1 MIMSTE
7 ITRILIFAAIGV
19 WNTIFDLAIFVTLLN
34 TLGKLPIWEK
44 SKLKAATVFHICS
57 FLAANL
63 LSYILNS
70 SFTFKSGQ
78 SRGFLPYFIVT
89 LVALGASTA
98 FIQYFNQPRFQSL
111 FHKLIVARLPKNL
124 PLVGKLKIND
134 KSWAIILKLSS
145 VLISMVI
152 NYLGYR
158 NLVFIG
164 IN

>member
-1 MIMSTE
+1 MSNE
-7 ITRILIFAAIGV
+7 LIRILIFAAIGV
-19 WNTIFDLAIFVTLLN
+19 WNTGFDLAIFISLLN

-44 SKLKAATVFHICS
+44 SKIKAATVFHICS

-63 LSYILNS
+63 LSYVLNS
-70 SFTFKSGQ
+70 NFTFKSGE
-78 SRGFLPYFIVT
+78 SRGFIPYFIVT

-98 FIQYFNQPRFQSL
+98 FIQYFNKPKFQAI
-111 FHKLIVARLPKNL
+111 FHKQVVAKLPKNIPIL
-124 PLVGKLKIND
+124 NKLKIND

-164 IN
+164 VK

>member
-1 MIMSTE
+1 MSNE
-7 ITRILIFAAIGV
+7 FIRILIFAAIGI
-19 WNTIFDLAIFVTLLN
+19 WNTIFDLAIFITLLN
-34 TLGKLPIWEK
+34 TLGKLPIWNK
-44 SKLKAATVFHICS
+44 SKVKAATVFHICS
-57 FLAANL
+57 FLIANL
-63 LSYILNS
+63 VSYVLNTN
-70 SFTFKSGQ
+70 FTFKASQ

-89 LVALGASTA
+89 LVALGVSTA
-98 FIQYFNQPRFQSL
+98 FIQYFNQSKFQAL
-111 FHKLIVARLPKNL
+111 FHKYIVTKLPKNL
-124 PLVGKLKIND
+124 PLLNNLKIND

>member
-1 MIMSTE
+1 MSSE
-7 ITRILIFAAIGV
+7 LIRIIIFAAIGV
-19 WNTIFDLAIFVTLLN
+19 WNTIFDLSIFVTLLN

-44 SKLKAATVFHICS
+44 SKIKAATVFHICS
-57 FLAANL
+57 FLVANL
-63 LSYILNS
+63 VSYVLNS
-70 SFTFKSGQ
+70 NLTFKSGQ

-98 FIQYFNQPRFQSL
+98 FIQYFNQPKFQTL
-111 FHKLIVARLPKNL
+111 FHKHIVNKLPKNL
-124 PLVGKLKIND
+124 PLLNKLKIND